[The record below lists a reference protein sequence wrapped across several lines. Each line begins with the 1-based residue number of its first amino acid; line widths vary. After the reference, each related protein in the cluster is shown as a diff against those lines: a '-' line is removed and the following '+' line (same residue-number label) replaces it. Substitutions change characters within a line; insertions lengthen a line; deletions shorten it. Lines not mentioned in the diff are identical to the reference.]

1 MKKILLTGS
10 TGFVGS
16 ALLRSLSKKYKVY
29 VILRKKNQ
37 KVFKNKNIIKIIY
50 INLNDLNKKISKL
63 KINTVIHCAT
73 HYVKKHSF
81 EDIKRLC
88 DSNILFGNIILENL
102 KIMGVKKF
110 INFST
115 VWENYDGK
123 KGNYYNLYSAY
134 KACFINLINYYKKKL
149 GKINFLNLTLSD
161 TFGLKDKRNKLI
173 NILRLNYKKNRV
185 TKIVSRNLYMNLL
198 NVTDVENAIDLIL
211 KKNYRSGTYILKNNR
226 IFKVIDLINNIN
238 KNRKKIRVKWL
249 SNKILKEKTYKF
261 TVLKNWKPVNS
272 KIEDIVKII
281 TN

>member
-1 MKKILLTGS
+1 M
-10 TGFVGS
+10 
-16 ALLRSLSKKYKVY
+16 
-29 VILRKKNQ
+29 N
-37 KVFKNKNIIKIIY
+37 FKLIK
-50 INLNDLNKKISKL
+50 
-63 KINTVIHCAT
+63 
-73 HYVKKHSF
+73 
-81 EDIKRLC
+81 
-88 DSNILFGNIILENL
+88 
-102 KIMGVKKF
+102 
-110 INFST
+110 
-115 VWENYDGK
+115 
-123 KGNYYNLYSAY
+123 
-134 KACFINLINYYKKKL
+134 YYKKEL

-173 NILRLNYKKNRV
+173 NILRLNYKKNCV

-211 KKNYRSGTYILKNNR
+211 KKNYKSDTYLLENNR

-261 TVLKNWKPVNS
+261 SVLKNWKPINS

>member
-37 KVFKNKNIIKIIY
+37 KVLKNKNIIKIDY

-81 EDIKRLC
+81 GDIKRLC

-123 KGNYYNLYSAY
+123 KGNYYNLYSVY
-134 KACFINLINYYKKKL
+134 KACFINLINYYKKEL

-173 NILRLNYKKNRV
+173 NILRLNYKKNCV

-211 KKNYRSGTYILKNNR
+211 KKNYRSDTYMLENNR
-226 IFKVIDLINNIN
+226 IFRVIDLINNIN

-261 TVLKNWKPVNS
+261 TVLKNWKPINS

>member
-37 KVFKNKNIIKIIY
+37 KVLKNKNIIKIDY

-81 EDIKRLC
+81 GDIKRLC

-134 KACFINLINYYKKKL
+134 KACFINLINYYKKEL

-173 NILRLNYKKNRV
+173 NILRLNYKKNCV

-211 KKNYRSGTYILKNNR
+211 KKNYKSDTYILENNR

-261 TVLKNWKPVNS
+261 TVLKNWKPINS

>member
-1 MKKILLTGS
+1 M
-10 TGFVGS
+10 
-16 ALLRSLSKKYKVY
+16 
-29 VILRKKNQ
+29 
-37 KVFKNKNIIKIIY
+37 
-50 INLNDLNKKISKL
+50 
-63 KINTVIHCAT
+63 
-73 HYVKKHSF
+73 
-81 EDIKRLC
+81 
-88 DSNILFGNIILENL
+88 
-102 KIMGVKKF
+102 
-110 INFST
+110 
-115 VWENYDGK
+115 
-123 KGNYYNLYSAY
+123 
-134 KACFINLINYYKKKL
+134 

>member
-1 MKKILLTGS
+1 M
-10 TGFVGS
+10 
-16 ALLRSLSKKYKVY
+16 
-29 VILRKKNQ
+29 
-37 KVFKNKNIIKIIY
+37 
-50 INLNDLNKKISKL
+50 
-63 KINTVIHCAT
+63 
-73 HYVKKHSF
+73 
-81 EDIKRLC
+81 
-88 DSNILFGNIILENL
+88 
-102 KIMGVKKF
+102 
-110 INFST
+110 
-115 VWENYDGK
+115 
-123 KGNYYNLYSAY
+123 
-134 KACFINLINYYKKKL
+134 

-173 NILRLNYKKNRV
+173 NILRLNYKKNCV

-198 NVTDVENAIDLIL
+198 NVTDIENAIDLIL

-261 TVLKNWKPVNS
+261 TVLKNWKPINS